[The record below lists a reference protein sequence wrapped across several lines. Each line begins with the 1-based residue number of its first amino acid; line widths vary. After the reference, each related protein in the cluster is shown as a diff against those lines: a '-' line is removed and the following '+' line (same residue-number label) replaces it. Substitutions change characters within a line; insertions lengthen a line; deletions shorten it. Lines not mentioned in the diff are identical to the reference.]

1 MGKASRGKQERSR
14 DNAGQWTATSS
25 AGEAHRLRELTQQR
39 LTGNP
44 WVQMTLADNIN
55 NVVTELHA
63 VLLHSDLADMA
74 DAPEGIER
82 DAAWSMTLGK
92 QGHRPPWPRTAGEA
106 ASWEIRQIQ
115 KLLRQAEVLVISP
128 AAHAAVMAAA
138 ATLEPA
144 DISTLDRDRDILV
157 STGLLVLPEP
167 IVVVNHTGSL
177 SDTRAFG
184 WQFVTQHQMLP
195 TARYPYPGVQVTT
208 FMDRDGPV
216 QPTGWRQAVSQA
228 RRSGSPL
235 PPLMPDGMYGM
246 RGDACLAEE
255 STEMMVDLS
264 ERHWQ
269 MQKALTHASQWRREP
284 VPETGEWGG
293 GRVDDPYDDF
303 VGRYMFAFWRLN
315 AQGVTA
321 ADSLQTAAGVRAAA
335 SDADGYVPRDPDVRV
350 IRLAAPSP
358 RPSDPAGDEKRV
370 YHHRWPVRMHK
381 VRQWYPSLQEHRVIW
396 RGPYIKGPADA
407 PLMMGEKAYLVD
419 S

>member
-1 MGKASRGKQERSR
+1 MGKASRGKRERSR
-14 DNAGQWTATSS
+14 DKAGQWTA
-25 AGEAHRLRELTQQR
+25 AGAARAAYRLREQTQR
-39 LTGNP
+39 HLVGP
-44 WVQMTLADNIN
+44 SVQTMLASNIR
-55 NVVTELHA
+55 NVVSELHA
-63 VLLHSDLADMA
+63 VVLNSGLANMA
-74 DAPEGIER
+74 DRPEGVER

-92 QGHRPPWPRTAGEA
+92 QGYRPPWPRSAGA
-106 ASWEIRQIQ
+106 AAAWEVQQIGS
-115 KLLRQAEVLVISP
+115 LLRRAEVLVISP

-144 DISTLDRDRDILV
+144 DVSTLDRDRDILV
-157 STGLLVLPEP
+157 PTGLLVLPEP
-167 IVVVNHTGSL
+167 VVVVNPTGSL
-177 SDTRAFG
+177 SDIKAFG
-184 WQFVTQHQMLP
+184 WQFITQHQILP
-195 TARYPYPGVQVTT
+195 TAQYPGVQVTT

-228 RRSGSPL
+228 RALGSPL

-255 STEMMVDLS
+255 SPEKLAHLSRLYREM
-264 ERHWQ
+264 E
-269 MQKALTHASQWRREP
+269 KARTQASQWRAEP

-303 VGRYMFAFWRLN
+303 VARYIFAFFRLIT
-315 AQGVTA
+315 QGI
-321 ADSLQTAAGVRAAA
+321 TAAGPSRATGRNTAA
-335 SDADGYVPRDPDVRV
+335 GSGDASVPEDPDVRV

-358 RPSDPAGDEKRV
+358 RPSDPAGETKRV

-381 VRQWYPSLQEHRVIW
+381 VRQWYPSRQEHRVIW
-396 RGPYIKGPADA
+396 RGPYIKGPAGA

>member
-1 MGKASRGKQERSR
+1 
-14 DNAGQWTATSS
+14 
-25 AGEAHRLRELTQQR
+25 
-39 LTGNP
+39 
-44 WVQMTLADNIN
+44 MTLASNMN
-55 NVVTELHA
+55 NVVSELYA
-63 VLLHSDLADMA
+63 VLLNSDLADIT
-74 DAPEGIER
+74 DKPEGIER
-82 DAAWSMTLGK
+82 DAALSMTLGK
-92 QGHRPPWPRTAGEA
+92 QGHPPPWPRAAGEA
-106 ASWEIRQIQ
+106 AAWQIRQIQ
-115 KLLRQAEVLVISP
+115 KLLQQAEVLVISP

-144 DISTLDRDRDILV
+144 DVSTLDRDRDILMP
-157 STGLLVLPEP
+157 TGLLVLPEP
-167 IVVVNHTGSL
+167 IVVVNRTGSL

-184 WQFVTQHQMLP
+184 WQFITQHQILP
-195 TARYPYPGVQVTT
+195 TAQYPGVRVTT

-216 QPTGWRQAVSQA
+216 QPAGWRQAVSQA
-228 RRSGSPL
+228 RASGNPL

-255 STEMMVDLS
+255 STAALADLS
-264 ERHWQ
+264 EHHRQ
-269 MQKALTHASQWRREP
+269 MQRALTQASQWRAEP

-303 VGRYMFAFWRLN
+303 VGRYMFACWRLL

-321 ADSLQTAAGVRAAA
+321 VGPSRAASGVR
-335 SDADGYVPRDPDVRV
+335 SPTGEDGSAPRDPDVRV

-358 RPSDPAGDEKRV
+358 RPSDPAGEAKRV

-381 VRQWYPSLQEHRVIW
+381 VRQWYPSRQEHRVIW

-407 PLMMGEKAYLVD
+407 PLMTGEKAYLVD

>member
-1 MGKASRGKQERSR
+1 MGKASRGKKERSR
-14 DNAGQWTATSS
+14 DKAGEWTATG
-25 AGEAHRLRELTQQR
+25 AARAARRLREQTGR
-39 LTGNP
+39 LLAGNP
-44 WVQMTLADNIN
+44 WVQTMLASNIN
-55 NVVTELHA
+55 NVVSELSA
-63 VLLHSDLADMA
+63 VLLHSNLADIA
-74 DAPEGIER
+74 DRPEDTAR

-92 QGHRPPWPRTAGEA
+92 QGHRPPWPRAAGEA
-106 ASWEIRQIQ
+106 AGWEIRQIE

-144 DISTLDRDRDILV
+144 DVSTLHRDRDILV
-157 STGLLVLPEP
+157 PTALLVLPEP
-167 IVVVNHTGSL
+167 VVVVNRTGSL
-177 SDTRAFG
+177 SDIKAFG
-184 WQFVTQHQMLP
+184 WQFVTQHQILP
-195 TARYPYPGVQVTT
+195 TAQYPGVQVTT

-228 RRSGSPL
+228 HASGSPL

-255 STEMMVDLS
+255 SSETLAHLS
-264 ERHWQ
+264 EFYRE
-269 MQKALTHASQWRREP
+269 MENARARASQWRAEA

-293 GRVDDPYDDF
+293 GQVEDPYDDF
-303 VGRYMFAFWRLN
+303 VARYMFAFFRLN
-315 AQGVTA
+315 SQGITAVGPSRATGGTEVGSGDASVAQ
-321 ADSLQTAAGVRAAA
+321 
-335 SDADGYVPRDPDVRV
+335 DPDVRV

-358 RPSDPAGDEKRV
+358 RPSDPAGDTKRV

-381 VRQWYPSLQEHRVIW
+381 VRQWYPSHQEHRVIW

>member
-1 MGKASRGKQERSR
+1 VGKASRGKRERSR
-14 DNAGQWTATSS
+14 DMAGQWTA
-25 AGEAHRLRELTQQR
+25 AGAARAAHRLREQTQR
-39 LTGNP
+39 CLTGNP
-44 WVQMTLADNIN
+44 WVRMMLASNMN
-55 NVVTELHA
+55 NVVSELHS
-63 VLLHSDLADMA
+63 VLLNSDLADMVEK
-74 DAPEGIER
+74 PEGVEW
-82 DAAWSMTLGK
+82 DAALSMTLGK
-92 QGHRPPWPRTAGEA
+92 QGHPPPWPREPQEA
-106 ASWEIRQIQ
+106 AAWQIRHIG

-128 AAHAAVMAAA
+128 AAYAAVMAAA

-144 DISTLDRDRDILV
+144 DVSTLDRDRDILV
-157 STGLLVLPEP
+157 PTGLLVLPEP
-167 IVVVNHTGSL
+167 VVVVNRTGSL
-177 SDTRAFG
+177 SDTKAFG
-184 WQFVTQHQMLP
+184 WQFITQYQVLP
-195 TARYPYPGVQVTT
+195 TAQYPGVRVTT

-228 RRSGSPL
+228 RASGSPL

-255 STEMMVDLS
+255 STEMLADLS
-264 ERHWQ
+264 EHHRQ
-269 MQKALTHASQWRREP
+269 LQRALTQASEWRNEP

-303 VGRYMFAFWRLN
+303 VGRFMFAFWRLI

-321 ADSLQTAAGVRAAA
+321 ASPSRGTSGVRTTAGAR
-335 SDADGYVPRDPDVRV
+335 DGSVPPDPDVRV
-350 IRLAAPSP
+350 IRLAVPSP
-358 RPSDPAGDEKRV
+358 RPSDPVGEAKRV

-381 VRQWYPSLQEHRVIW
+381 VRQWYPSRQEHRVIW

>member
-1 MGKASRGKQERSR
+1 MLASNL
-14 DNAGQWTATSS
+14 DN
-25 AGEAHRLRELTQQR
+25 
-39 LTGNP
+39 
-44 WVQMTLADNIN
+44 VI
-55 NVVTELHA
+55 TELHA

-74 DAPEGIER
+74 ERPEGIER
-82 DAAWSMTLGK
+82 DAALSMTLGK
-92 QGHRPPWPRTAGEA
+92 QGYRPPWPRGAGEA
-106 ASWEIRQIQ
+106 ASWEIQQIQ
-115 KLLRQAEVLVISP
+115 KLLRRAEVLVISP

-144 DISTLDRDRDILV
+144 DVSTLDRDRDVLV
-157 STGLLVLPEP
+157 PSGLLVLPEP
-167 IVVVNHTGSL
+167 IVVVNRTGSL

-184 WQFVTQHQMLP
+184 WQFVTQHQILP
-195 TARYPYPGVQVTT
+195 TAQYSGVQVTT

-228 RRSGSPL
+228 RASGSPL

-255 STEMMVDLS
+255 STEMMADLS
-264 ERHWQ
+264 ERHREL
-269 MQKALTHASQWRREP
+269 QKALGQASQWRTEP

-303 VGRYMFAFWRLN
+303 VGRYMFAFWRLIT
-315 AQGVTA
+315 QGVTA
-321 ADSLQTAAGVRAAA
+321 AGGSGVRPGP
-335 SDADGYVPRDPDVRV
+335 SGVDGSVPRDPDVRV

-358 RPSDPAGDEKRV
+358 RPSDPAGEEKRV

>member
-1 MGKASRGKQERSR
+1 
-14 DNAGQWTATSS
+14 
-25 AGEAHRLRELTQQR
+25 
-39 LTGNP
+39 
-44 WVQMTLADNIN
+44 
-55 NVVTELHA
+55 
-63 VLLHSDLADMA
+63 
-74 DAPEGIER
+74 
-82 DAAWSMTLGK
+82 MTLGK
-92 QGHRPPWPRTAGEA
+92 QGHRPPWPRIAGEA
-106 ASWEIRQIQ
+106 ASWEIRQIL

-157 STGLLVLPEP
+157 RTGLLVLPEP
-167 IVVVNHTGSL
+167 IVIVNRVGSL
-177 SDTRAFG
+177 SDTKAFG
-184 WQFVTQHQMLP
+184 WQFITQHQMLP
-195 TARYPYPGVQVTT
+195 TAQYPGVQVTT

-216 QPTGWRQAVSQA
+216 QPAGWRQVVAQA
-228 RRSGSPL
+228 RGSGNPL

-255 STEMMVDLS
+255 STETVAELS
-264 ERHWQ
+264 DRHREL
-269 MQKALTHASQWRREP
+269 QKALTHASQWRAEA

-303 VGRYMFAFWRLN
+303 TGRYMFAFCRLI
-315 AQGVTA
+315 AQGITA
-321 ADSLQTAAGVRAAA
+321 VGPAHASSGVGAAVAD
-335 SDADGYVPRDPDVRV
+335 DGSVPHDPDVRV

-358 RPSDPAGDEKRV
+358 RASDPAEETKRA

-381 VRQWYPSLQEHRVIW
+381 VRQWYPSRQEHRVIW